1 MKFLNGWIDIPDED
15 LEKDTDEEVRVCQY
29 CQANPNE
36 CGEWEECCYNG
47 VIREMQR
54 FCEAEQDEQGKVD
67 GTKVEWEQKIMYF

>member
-29 CQANPNE
+29 CQADPSE

-47 VIREMQR
+47 VIREMQKL
-54 FCEAEQDEQGKVD
+54 EVLE
-67 GTKVEWEQKIMYF
+67 